1 MDLTLIS
8 PDVLHTLQV
17 LDGVGGGN
25 HRTILTMVCAA
36 KKKESKRKTR
46 RNFLRADWALYSKTS
61 NQRLCDIE
69 DLDIEKFNEN
79 DTATILKVLK
89 LAYPK
94 GKL

>member
-1 MDLTLIS
+1 M
-8 PDVLHTLQV
+8 
-17 LDGVGGGN
+17 
-25 HRTILTMVCAA
+25 
-36 KKKESKRKTR
+36 
-46 RNFLRADWALYSKTS
+46 RADWALCSKTS

-79 DTATILKVLK
+79 GTATILKVLK